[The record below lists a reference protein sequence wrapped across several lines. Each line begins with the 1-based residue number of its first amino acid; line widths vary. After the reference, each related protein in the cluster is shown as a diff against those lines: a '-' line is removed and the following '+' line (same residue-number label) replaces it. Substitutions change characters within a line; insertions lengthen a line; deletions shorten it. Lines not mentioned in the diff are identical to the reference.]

1 MKTRMIFFCMCLL
14 FLSCKAKQEEA
25 EPKPI
30 VEVKTAKA
38 EIADLRLSAQA
49 PATIFPREQANITAR
64 ITARILRLT
73 AKKGD
78 SVAAGQILAQL
89 EDRDLIAQRE
99 EAKAAIAN
107 AEANLQKI
115 RAGTLPTEVERARG
129 QVAMARATL
138 NQAQKNYD
146 RRKELFEKGG
156 IPQREVLVSETELA
170 QAKTAHEVAEKSLN
184 LLQTQSGGQ
193 DIQIAQSSLDQ
204 AKARLAQAVAMFEFA
219 TVRSPF
225 TGVITEQMMF
235 PGDLAKPEL
244 PVFTVM
250 DLSVAIARAQMP
262 EAQGGGLRKGQT
274 CGFTPADAHDV
285 TFTGRISVI
294 NQAVDPQRRTFEIWC
309 EIPNAQRRLKGGV
322 FGSLNIT
329 TGAASQSVVV
339 PVSAV
344 QFAEDE
350 RKGTVMVVDDKHI
363 AHTKEVET
371 SEVIDGRVRILSGLS
386 GGETVIIE
394 GGYSLPD
401 GTEVRIGK
409 EKQQ

>member
-1 MKTRMIFFCMCLL
+1 MKIHIVVICVVLL
-14 FLSCKAKQEEA
+14 LAGCGREKAESA
-25 EPKPI
+25 PKPV
-30 VEVKTAKA
+30 VEVKVAKA
-38 EIADLRLSAQA
+38 EIVDLRLSAEA
-49 PATIFPREQANITAR
+49 PATTFPREQANITAR
-64 ITARILRLT
+64 ITARILKLA

-78 SVAAGQILAQL
+78 SVAAGQLLAQL

-115 RAGTLPTEVERARG
+115 RSGTLPTEVERARG
-129 QVAMARATL
+129 QVATARAAL
-138 NQAQKNYD
+138 NLAQKNYD

-184 LLQTQSGGQ
+184 LLQTQSSGQ

-204 AKARLAQAVAMFEFA
+204 AKARMAQAVAQLEFA
-219 TVRSPF
+219 AIRSPF
-225 TGVITEQMMF
+225 AGVITEQMMF

-262 EAQGGGLRKGQT
+262 EAQGGGIRKGQS
-274 CGFTPADAHDV
+274 CSFTPADAHDAA
-285 TFTGRISVI
+285 FTGRISVI

-322 FGSLNIT
+322 FGNLSIT

-339 PVSAV
+339 PLAAV
-344 QFAEDE
+344 QFAEGE
-350 RKGTVMVVDDKHI
+350 RKGTVMVVDDKRI
-363 AHTKEVET
+363 ARAKEVET
-371 SEVIDGRVRILSGLS
+371 GERIEGRVRILSGLS

-394 GGYSLPD
+394 GGYGLPD
-401 GTEVRIGK
+401 GVEVKVSKG
-409 EKQQ
+409 Q